1 MTVSELEKKYS
12 EIQGESIELQKQLK
26 PLLKRL
32 KTLAKKSQ
40 KLGYRIDNDKNLYTK
55 EFGSFV
61 AKDWDDGIMFRLND
75 FDCVE
80 DAIESIDTV
89 LYNINHTKFWRKG
102 HKGKMVKVSLP
113 TGRTSVGTIEFPD
126 DVIQGFP
133 PMDM

>member
-12 EIQGESIELQKQLK
+12 EIQGESIELHEQLK

-32 KTLAKKSQ
+32 KILAKKSQ
-40 KLGYRIDNDKNLYTK
+40 KLGYMIDNDQNLYTK

-80 DAIESIDTV
+80 DSIESIDAV
-89 LYNINHTKFWRKG
+89 LYNLNHTKFWRKG
-102 HKGKMVKVSLP
+102 HKKMVKVRIS
-113 TGRTSVGTIEFPD
+113 TGPNSTATVAIPEE
-126 DVIQGFP
+126 VIKRLP

>member
-1 MTVSELEKKYS
+1 MTVSELEKKYA
-12 EIQGESIELQKQLK
+12 EIQGESIELHKQLK

-40 KLGYRIDNDKNLYTK
+40 KLGYRIDNDQNLYTK
-55 EFGSFV
+55 EYGSFV

-80 DAIESIDTV
+80 DSIESIDAV
-89 LYNINHTKFWRKG
+89 LYNLNHTKFWRKG
-102 HKGKMVKVSLP
+102 HKGKMTKISIP
-113 TGRTSVGTIEFPD
+113 TSKTSVGTIAIPEE
-126 DVIQGFP
+126 VIKGLP